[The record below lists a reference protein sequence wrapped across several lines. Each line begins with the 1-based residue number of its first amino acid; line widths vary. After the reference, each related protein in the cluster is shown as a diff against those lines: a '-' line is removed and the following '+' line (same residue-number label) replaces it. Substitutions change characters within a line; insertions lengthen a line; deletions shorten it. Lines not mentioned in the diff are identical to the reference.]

1 MVFGLFEAK
10 ASTPED
16 ALAQKD
22 YARAVE
28 LYKQQLQSRRTDDAL
43 RLKLVDALVLAGRTG
58 EAGIIL
64 KNMASDLAER
74 GYAARSIVVLKKLE
88 QIQGS
93 AADRAR
99 VAQVIGKA
107 ASARPAAA
115 PRPAAAAPAP
125 VAAPLPARAPAPPPR
140 PATGS
145 GPLVVDSEAGEE
157 QKLLATPLFEG
168 FAPEELEDVIG
179 ALRLAQFEPGEIL
192 VSEGEPGNSLF
203 ILTSGTVR
211 AFVRDASGHNAQVRR
226 LREGDFLGEI
236 SLLSGAARTATITAA
251 TPVDALE
258 LDRPGFDAIVS
269 RHPRVG
275 DVLHRFYEQRRN
287 SAAEAEVR
295 ARG

>member
-1 MVFGLFEAK
+1 MVFGLFGAK
-10 ASTPED
+10 AATPED

-107 ASARPAAA
+107 ASARPAGAPAAAAPRPAPAPAVA
-115 PRPAAAAPAP
+115 PRPAAAPA
-125 VAAPLPARAPAPPPR
+125 
-140 PATGS
+140 
-145 GPLVVDSEAGEE
+145 
-157 QKLLATPLFEG
+157 
-168 FAPEELEDVIG
+168 
-179 ALRLAQFEPGEIL
+179 
-192 VSEGEPGNSLF
+192 
-203 ILTSGTVR
+203 
-211 AFVRDASGHNAQVRR
+211 
-226 LREGDFLGEI
+226 
-236 SLLSGAARTATITAA
+236 
-251 TPVDALE
+251 
-258 LDRPGFDAIVS
+258 
-269 RHPRVG
+269 
-275 DVLHRFYEQRRN
+275 
-287 SAAEAEVR
+287 
-295 ARG
+295 

>member
-1 MVFGLFEAK
+1 AP
-10 ASTPED
+10 A
-16 ALAQKD
+16 
-22 YARAVE
+22 
-28 LYKQQLQSRRTDDAL
+28 
-43 RLKLVDALVLAGRTG
+43 
-58 EAGIIL
+58 
-64 KNMASDLAER
+64 
-74 GYAARSIVVLKKLE
+74 
-88 QIQGS
+88 
-93 AADRAR
+93 
-99 VAQVIGKA
+99 
-107 ASARPAAA
+107 PAAA
-115 PRPAAAAPAP
+115 PRPAA
-125 VAAPLPARAPAPPPR
+125 APAPPPR

-145 GPLVVDSEAGEE
+145 GPLVVEAEAGEE

-258 LDRPGFDAIVS
+258 LDRPAFDAIVG

-275 DVLHRFYEQRRN
+275 DVLRRFYEQRRN

-295 ARG
+295 SRG